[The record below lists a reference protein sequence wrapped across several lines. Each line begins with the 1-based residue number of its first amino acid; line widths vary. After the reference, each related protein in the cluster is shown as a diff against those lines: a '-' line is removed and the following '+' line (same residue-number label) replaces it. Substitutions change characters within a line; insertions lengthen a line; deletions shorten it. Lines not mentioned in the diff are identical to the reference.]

1 MVKIAFNEFLNSL
14 REQISWAAE
23 TTHGTPVTPT
33 DIVGYDAKI
42 TPDWNQNWQEIMS
55 SGADVRTTTA
65 AKGPLSYPFT
75 LTFIPVDWKFLKYCG
90 YTVADAGGPTYT
102 HTFTLANTIMSF
114 TLEWA
119 KQHTTDHVLTID
131 GAVVNTCN
139 IAFTKAI
146 GEGTEGFIQV
156 TLRCFAKTVTQGS
169 SVTTISA
176 ITASPFQWRHAKLT
190 IDNTE
195 ITELNSGNILID
207 DGKKED
213 DCRYC
218 SATLDR
224 EIGEPIPTTHKLTGT
239 FNVNIKDKT
248 FYDLWATA
256 ATISNCKLEFVRGA
270 NDDVDMTLSGF
281 KLIGPGAAPTEF
293 EKAMAVDLN
302 WRCDSLS
309 SFVAT
314 DAISTY

>member
-1 MVKIAFNEFLNSL
+1 MVFNEHLFSG

-23 TTHGTPVTPT
+23 TTFGTAVTPT
-33 DIVGYDAKI
+33 DIVGYDVRI
-42 TPDWNQNWQEIMS
+42 TPDFNQNWQEIMS

-75 LTFIPVDWKFLKYCG
+75 LAFIVVDWKFLKYCG
-90 YTVADAGGPTYT
+90 YSVADAGGPTYT

-119 KQHTTDHVLTID
+119 KQHTTDHVLTIE
-131 GAVVNTCN
+131 GCTVQTCN
-139 IAFTKAI
+139 LAFTKAV

-156 TLRCFAKTVTQGS
+156 TLKCIAEDVNQSS

-176 ITASPFQWRHAKLT
+176 ITASPFQWRHTKLT
-190 IDNTE
+190 LSNSE
-195 ITELNSGNILID
+195 VAELNNGNILID
-207 DGKKED
+207 NGIKEED
-213 DCRYC
+213 SRYC
-218 SATLDR
+218 NSTQDR
-224 EIGEPIPTTHKLTGT
+224 NIGEPIPTAHKLTGR

-248 FYDLWATA
+248 YWDLWATA

-270 NDDVDMTLSGF
+270 NDDVDMTLTGF
-281 KLIGPGAAPTEF
+281 KMSGPGAAPTEF
-293 EKAMAVDLN
+293 EKAMAVDIN

-314 DAISTY
+314 DSIAIY

>member
-1 MVKIAFNEFLNSL
+1 MAFNEFLFSG

-75 LTFIPVDWKFLKYCG
+75 LTFVPVDWKFLKYCG
-90 YTVADAGGPTYT
+90 YSVADAGGPTYT

-119 KQHTTDHVLTID
+119 KNHTTPHVLTID
-131 GAVVNTCN
+131 GAVVSTCN
-139 IAFTKAI
+139 IAFTKAV

-156 TLRCFAKTVTQGS
+156 TLKCFAKSVNQS
-169 SVTTISA
+169 ASVTTISA
-176 ITASPFQWRHAKLT
+176 ITADPFQWRHTKLT
-190 IDNTE
+190 LDNTE
-195 ITELNSGNILID
+195 TAELNSGNILID

-213 DCRYC
+213 DCRHC
-218 SATLDR
+218 NSTEDR
-224 EIGEPIPTTHKLTGT
+224 EIGEPISTAHKITGR
-239 FNVNIKDKT
+239 FNVTIKDKT
-248 FYDLWATA
+248 YYDLWATA
-256 ATISNCKLEFVRGA
+256 ATITNTKLEFVRGA
-270 NDDVDMTLSGF
+270 NDDVDMTLTGF
-281 KLIGPGAAPTEF
+281 KMFGPGAAPTEF
-293 EKAMAVDLN
+293 EKPTAVDIN

-309 SFVAT
+309 SFIST
-314 DAISTY
+314 DAIDVY